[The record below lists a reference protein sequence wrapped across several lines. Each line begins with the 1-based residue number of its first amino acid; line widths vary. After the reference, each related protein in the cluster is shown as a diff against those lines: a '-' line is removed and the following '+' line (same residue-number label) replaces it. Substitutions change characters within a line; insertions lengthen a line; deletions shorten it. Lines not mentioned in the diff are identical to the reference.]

1 MSQAGETKRQNFNV
15 LPEQEAQIEWLRVA
29 MGAATTKET
38 ILRSISVMAVL
49 HNYLQQGYQIRLVTS
64 GEQIHLVIPELEPT
78 PQSIWQYLVSR
89 PHPWRKQ
96 LYVKGRRLL
105 ASTVWQDMQLN
116 TLSPEEAAENFSLPI
131 AAVNEIIRYCEANHE
146 LIKMEAEEERYRLE
160 QQGVRVESQAAS

>member
-1 MSQAGETKRQNFNV
+1 M
-15 LPEQEAQIEWLRVA
+15 
-29 MGAATTKET
+29 
-38 ILRSISVMAVL
+38 
-49 HNYLQQGYQIRLVTS
+49 
-64 GEQIHLVIPELEPT
+64 PELEPT

-116 TLSPEEAAENFSLPI
+116 TLSPEEAAENFALPI